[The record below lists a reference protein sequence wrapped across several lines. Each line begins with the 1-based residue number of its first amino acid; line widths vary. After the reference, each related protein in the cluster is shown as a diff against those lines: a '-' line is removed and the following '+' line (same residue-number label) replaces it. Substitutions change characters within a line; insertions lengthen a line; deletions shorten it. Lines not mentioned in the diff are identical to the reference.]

1 MIEKLNSVM
10 NSTLDQFHLIGFSLG
25 AHVSGYAGATLHKLA
40 RITGKFLSDRGLKHT
55 EYTLTPRNMGWA

>member
-40 RITGKFLSDRGLKHT
+40 RITGKFLSDEVNLDFK
-55 EYTLTPRNMGWA
+55 EYGVGITPVY